1 MRKRQVTPSKQ
12 STGTPITPQE
22 DTHTSLDTIR
32 ELQEQLEE
40 AKHQAAQIQ
49 KDFDEKH
56 VTCTNLQDSN
66 RQLQEHLLERDCQSK
81 ERDRHSKVLTKL
93 VEARRELQIARY
105 QLKNNTSTDITLR
118 QQRIN

>member
-1 MRKRQVTPSKQ
+1 MQQGFDAKHVTCANLQ
-12 STGTPITPQE
+12 
-22 DTHTSLDTIR
+22 DTNR
-32 ELQEQLEE
+32 QLEE
-40 AKHQAAQIQ
+40 QLQEANDLKTSVQRN
-49 KDFDEKH
+49 FDERH